1 MRHGNVDVNEVNAMN
16 CSDFKN
22 DVDALAAG
30 EVPETTERTL
40 RDHAA
45 SCNDCAIALATAQY
59 IAEQLASDRAPEPD
73 SDFESRI
80 LNQATGRTEKFGH
93 TPIWG
98 GAIAAALAVGVFIGN
113 QFSAAPVDVGT
124 EIADNT
130 SPATTEIASPQQQ
143 TVRVAFT
150 SAQAV
155 ENVTLTL
162 ELPPNMELTPFP
174 GRHKVSWKVN
184 LKPGDNL
191 LALPV
196 NVLFPG
202 EGTLVAHLGDGEKRK
217 TFKTDIG
224 KLMEPSS

>member
-22 DVDALAAG
+22 DVDALAVG
-30 EVPETTERTL
+30 EVPETTERAL

-45 SCNDCAIALATAQY
+45 SCDDCAMALATAQY
-59 IAEQLASDRAPEPD
+59 IAEQLARDHAPEPD
-73 SDFESRI
+73 SDFETRI
-80 LNQATGRTEKFGH
+80 LNQATGQTKKSGH
-93 TPIWG
+93 APVWG
-98 GAIAAALAVGVFIGN
+98 GAIAAALAVGILIGS
-113 QFSAAPVDVGT
+113 QFSSTPVEVGT
-124 EIADNT
+124 EVADT
-130 SPATTEIASPQQQ
+130 SVPAATGIASPQQQ

-202 EGTLVAHLGDGEKRK
+202 EGTLVAHLGEGEKRK

-224 KLMEPSS
+224 KQMEPSS

>member
-1 MRHGNVDVNEVNAMN
+1 MN
-16 CSDFKN
+16 CSEFKN

-30 EVPETTERTL
+30 EVSEMTERAM

-45 SCNDCAIALATAQY
+45 SCSDCAMALATAQY
-59 IAEQLASDRAPEPD
+59 IADQLAADRTPEPD
-73 SDFESRI
+73 SDFEARI
-80 LNQATGRTEKFGH
+80 LSRATGSQKKHGSS
-93 TPIWG
+93 PIWG
-98 GAIAAALAVGVFIGN
+98 GAIAAALAVGVFIGS
-113 QFSAAPVDVGT
+113 QFTSAPGSKTEVVNAEPGTAT
-124 EIADNT
+124 EI
-130 SPATTEIASPQQQ
+130 TTPRQQ

-155 ENVTLTL
+155 DNVTLTL
-162 ELPPNMELTPFP
+162 ELPPNMELAPFP

-191 LALPV
+191 LALPM

-202 EGTLVAHLGDGEKRK
+202 EGTLVAHLGEGEKRK

>member
-1 MRHGNVDVNEVNAMN
+1 MN

-22 DVDALAAG
+22 EVDALAAG
-30 EVPETTERTL
+30 EVSETTERAM

-45 SCNDCAIALATAQY
+45 SCSDCAMALATARY
-59 IAEQLASDRAPEPD
+59 IAEQLAGNGVPEPD
-73 SDFESRI
+73 DGFESRI
-80 LNQATGRTEKFGH
+80 LNNATGKQRKAGGSTV
-93 TPIWG
+93 WG
-98 GAIAAALAVGVFIGN
+98 GAIAAALAVGVFIGS
-113 QFSAAPVDVGT
+113 QFSATP
-124 EIADNT
+124 
-130 SPATTEIASPQQQ
+130 TTETQVAENTASTATDTTGPRQQ

-155 ENVTLTL
+155 DNVTLTL
-162 ELPPNMELTPFP
+162 ELPPNMELAPFP

-191 LALPV
+191 LALPM

-202 EGTLVAHLGDGEKRK
+202 EGTLVAHLGEGEKRK

>member
-1 MRHGNVDVNEVNAMN
+1 MN
-16 CSDFKN
+16 CSDFKYE
-22 DVDALAAG
+22 VDALAAG
-30 EVPETTERTL
+30 EVSETTERAM

-45 SCNDCAIALATAQY
+45 SCSDCAMALATAMY
-59 IAEQLASDRAPEPD
+59 IAEQLSGNRAPEPD
-73 SDFESRI
+73 EGFESRI
-80 LNQATGRTEKFGH
+80 LNNATVKQRKAGGT
-93 TPIWG
+93 TIWG
-98 GAIAAALAVGVFIGN
+98 GAIAAALAVGVFIGS
-113 QFSAAPVDVGT
+113 QFAGSPTT
-124 EIADNT
+124 EPELADNT
-130 SPATTEIASPQQQ
+130 PPTATETTGPRQQ

-162 ELPPNMELTPFP
+162 ELPPNMELAPFP

-191 LALPV
+191 LALPM

-202 EGTLVAHLGDGEKRK
+202 EGTLVAHLGDGESRK

>member
-1 MRHGNVDVNEVNAMN
+1 MRHGNVDVNEVNTMN

-30 EVPETTERTL
+30 EVSEATERTL

-45 SCNDCAIALATAQY
+45 SCDDCAMALATAQY
-59 IAEQLASDRAPEPD
+59 IAEQLAGDRAPEPD
-73 SDFESRI
+73 SEFETRI
-80 LNQATGRTEKFGH
+80 LNQATGRTKKSGH
-93 TPIWG
+93 SPVWG
-98 GAIAAALAVGVFIGN
+98 GAIAAALAVGVFIGS
-113 QFSAAPVDVGT
+113 QFSSAPPAGT
-124 EIADNT
+124 EVADNT
-130 SPATTEIASPQQQ
+130 PPATTEIASPQQQ
-143 TVRVAFT
+143 TVRVAFS

-162 ELPPNMELTPFP
+162 ELPPNMELAPFP